1 MKGRHRGVRTTQN
14 VKGGVKIR
22 HVAAAIRD
30 PTVVL
35 DEAEDVAM
43 VVTNLN
49 PPTMIRIIQV
59 SDGSARRIPDI

>member
-1 MKGRHRGVRTTQN
+1 MRGRHRGVQTRQRVN
-14 VKGGVKIR
+14 SGVKIR
-22 HVAAAIRD
+22 HVAAGSRD

-59 SDGSARRIPDI
+59 SDDSARRIPDI